1 MDPVRNPFAP
11 GAGTPPPELAGRG
24 DIIGRAETTFAR
36 VRESRPSK
44 SFLFVGLRGVG
55 KTVLLNKMHEIAQA
69 QGYKAVFIE
78 ATEDKALPA
87 LLYPYLRQLLLNLD
101 RMEQLNEHVKRG
113 LRVLRSFANSVKV
126 KYEGIEVGLDIDPET
141 GAADSGDLEA
151 DLPELML
158 AVAEAAASRKIPVAL
173 IVDEMQYLSE
183 IELSALITAIHRI
196 NQKQLP
202 LILVGAGLP
211 QLVGL
216 TGKAKS
222 YAERLFDFPRVGALA
237 TLDAQN
243 ALQGPARREG
253 CEFTNDALEEI
264 LRVTEGY
271 PYFLQEWGYH
281 AWNMAVS
288 SPIKIGTVQSGHQA
302 VTERLDE
309 SFFRVRF
316 DRLTP
321 SEKDY
326 LRAMAELPGPR
337 RSGDIAALLGVQG
350 TSVAPRRSGLIKKGM
365 IYSPAHG
372 DTEFTV
378 PMFDQFMKRIMP
390 NWKKR
395 TAVSGSDEGS
405 PNLCSASQ

>member
-78 ATEDKALPA
+78 ATEDKALPV

-101 RMEQLNEHVKRG
+101 RMEQLNQHVKRG

-309 SFFRVRF
+309 SFF
-316 DRLTP
+316 
-321 SEKDY
+321 
-326 LRAMAELPGPR
+326 
-337 RSGDIAALLGVQG
+337 
-350 TSVAPRRSGLIKKGM
+350 
-365 IYSPAHG
+365 
-372 DTEFTV
+372 
-378 PMFDQFMKRIMP
+378 
-390 NWKKR
+390 
-395 TAVSGSDEGS
+395 GSDLIG
-405 PNLCSASQ
+405 

>member
-1 MDPVRNPFAP
+1 MDAVRNPFAP

-24 DIIGRAETTFAR
+24 DIIARAETTFAR
-36 VRESRPSK
+36 IRESRPSK

-55 KTVLLNKMHEIAQA
+55 KTVLLNKVHEIAEA
-69 QGYKAVFIE
+69 QNYRAVFVE

-87 LLYPYLRQLLLNLD
+87 LLYPYLRQLLLALD
-101 RMEQLNEHVKRG
+101 RMENLNEQVKRG
-113 LRVLRSFANSVKV
+113 LRVLRSFANSIKV
-126 KYEGIEVGLDIDPET
+126 RYDGFEVGLDIDPET
-141 GAADSGDLEA
+141 GTADSGDLEA
-151 DLPELML
+151 DLAELML
-158 AVAEAAASRKIPVAL
+158 AVAQAATSRKTPVAL

-183 IELSALITAIHRI
+183 VELSALITAIHRI

-222 YAERLFDFPRVGALA
+222 CAERLFDFPPVGALS

-253 CEFTNDALEEI
+253 CEFTDEALGEI
-264 LRVTEGY
+264 IGLTEGY

-281 AWNMAVS
+281 AWNMAAN
-288 SPIKIGTVQSGHQA
+288 SPIEIGTVHRGHEA

-365 IYSPAHG
+365 IFSPAHG

-390 NWKKR
+390 NWKRK
-395 TAVSGSDEGS
+395 
-405 PNLCSASQ
+405 N